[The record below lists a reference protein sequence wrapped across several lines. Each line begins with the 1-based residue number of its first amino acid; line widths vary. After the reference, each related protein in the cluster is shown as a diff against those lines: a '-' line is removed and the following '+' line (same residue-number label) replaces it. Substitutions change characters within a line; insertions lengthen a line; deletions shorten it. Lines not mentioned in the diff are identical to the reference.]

1 MFRAVFFLRIWKQ
14 NIILSRSY
22 TLQNHFITPN
32 AHSGI
37 EMNAKNL
44 IILLKK
50 FRDQNHHEL
59 FLPPIFDSQTCENF
73 FRLYRSMGTTQCTKI
88 NFSLYEL
95 IHMIGRVEVQ
105 HDIAYFKLRGTPIQ
119 IPNMRVG
126 KTKVF
131 PLPADA
137 QINEIIA
144 KAKQE
149 ALRDATALG
158 MNCSNHSEIDDYH
171 FKEPQV
177 FKSMLGSEDECN
189 DGNSDE
195 ESYAESTQEDPLNG
209 EDMDGEAAGEL
220 NETHSHYVTIMDESG
235 VERLV
240 RKTTYLWMLTE
251 GYDKLSNDRLKRF
264 QKKGNMKNDLED
276 GKKRKRN
283 DKKRKV
289 D

>member
-1 MFRAVFFLRIWKQ
+1 
-14 NIILSRSY
+14 
-22 TLQNHFITPN
+22 
-32 AHSGI
+32 
-37 EMNAKNL
+37 
-44 IILLKK
+44 
-50 FRDQNHHEL
+50 
-59 FLPPIFDSQTCENF
+59 
-73 FRLYRSMGTTQCTKI
+73 MGTTQCTKI
-88 NFSLYEL
+88 SFSLYEL

-105 HDIAYFKLRGTPIQ
+105 HDIAYFKLRETPIQ

-131 PLPADA
+131 PLPTDA

-149 ALRDATALG
+149 SFKDAAALG
-158 MNCSNHSEIDDYH
+158 MNCSNHSEIDEHH
-171 FKEPQV
+171 FQEPQI

-189 DGNSDE
+189 DGNSDG
-195 ESYAESTQEDPLNG
+195 ESYVESTQEDPLND
-209 EDMDGEAAGEL
+209 ENMDGKAAGEI
-220 NETHSHYVTIMDESG
+220 NETHSQYVTIVDESG

-240 RKTTYLWMLTE
+240 RKTTYLWLLTE

-264 QKKGNMKNDLED
+264 QKKGEMKNDLGD
-276 GKKRKRN
+276 GKKRKIN